1 MKTFPIVLLVLAG
14 LGFLGFGAWL
24 VVDPAGGLATV
35 HIAATHPAGLIELRG
50 FYGGLELGLG
60 VFLLMCA
67 ARPDW
72 RRAGLWLVALGNGGI
87 GLTRVAGIAMTGVF
101 TPFFGYALVWEL
113 GFAALAAL
121 CLMSR
126 RVGAA

>member
-1 MKTFPIVLLVLAG
+1 MKNFAIVVLVLAG
-14 LGFLGFGAWL
+14 LGFLGFGLWL

-35 HIAATHPAGLIELRG
+35 DIAATSPAGLIELRG

-60 VFLLMCA
+60 VFFLMCA
-67 ARPDW
+67 ARAPW

-87 GLTRVAGIAMTGVF
+87 GLTRVVGIATTGVF

-113 GFAALAAL
+113 GFAVLAAI
-121 CLMSR
+121 CLASR
-126 RVGAA
+126 KVH